1 MTKSQTELGWLAPQ
15 PPADEMLAQRGRERA
30 VEMCNKAGVELPERQ
45 YSLYAASLA
54 AAPHLAQL
62 VEKCPADR
70 LRRMLEGDHEAVADA
85 ASAQLAGLLD
95 ERPDETRLMAAL
107 RQFRGQTSLNA
118 AFGELTG
125 QLSIEASWGLLTR
138 AAEQGLQTAVS
149 WLLAEAIAKNQLAEA
164 RGFVVLGLGKL
175 GAAELNYSSDI
186 DLICLHDPAAAG
198 PADFFVKLT
207 RQLVHLLSK
216 QTGDGFG
223 WRVDLRLRPDPGATM
238 VSLPVEAAI
247 GYYES
252 LARSWERAAFI
263 RARPLAGD
271 IGLGAQFLTQISP
284 FVWRKS
290 LDFTVLEDLQ
300 GWLRHLPVPEQ
311 FHGFDVKLGAWGI
324 RHAELLTHIL
334 QMLGGGANRVLRCHN
349 TLDALTR
356 LEAAGQ
362 LQPGQAEQLA
372 SCYRDWRRLEHRLQ
386 YQRDAHSH
394 SLPRNEEEFGQFA
407 RFCGQPD
414 ANALRQLLTSLQ
426 KRTEQAARHGLL
438 DKMLARHDG
447 RAEQTEQLPAEPE
460 ARQVWLTGLGYQR
473 PEAMLAIID
482 SWLGGRIPATRGE
495 RARAYLSGLLPQLM
509 QEIAAAADPDAAF
522 AAFADIIAGQSAGA
536 QIFALLTHNP
546 QLAGLI
552 CDILIRA
559 PRLTDRLRRHPELM
573 DRLLDADFFAQLPE
587 ASQLADRLASGA
599 NTGAIETALDRLRD
613 LVRQQRFQAELHLLR
628 GLSSMAE
635 IEACF
640 TCLAEQS
647 VAIVL
652 QLAETDMR
660 RTHGHIDGRFAVIG
674 LGRLGAGTMTA
685 VSDLDLVCIYDGPAE
700 AESHGSRPLGLGAFH
715 MRLTQRL
722 INWLSVTTAAGA
734 LYEVDMRLRPDGQSG
749 PLACSWQRLQDYFDE
764 QAWPWE
770 KLALRRGRVIAG
782 DTSLAQEVTSWLT
795 HQRDQL
801 PPLPELAADITR
813 MRGRLADSQPAFW
826 QMKQQPGGLLDGEF
840 LDGLLAAE
848 AQQEHGEKTGKPALD
863 WQANLARQQFLQH
876 WLRIGLTERPSAAD
890 NPLVGLPDLLAEAM
904 ASALGLP
911 DSGALVSLLQTD
923 RAALADLLE
932 TRLASHSGH
941 QAADST

>member
-1 MTKSQTELGWLAPQ
+1 MINSPAELGWLAPQ
-15 PPADEMLAQRGRERA
+15 LPADEQLARRGRERVDA
-30 VEMCNKAGVELPERQ
+30 LCQRAGFDLPESQ
-45 YSLYAASLA
+45 YNLYAASLA
-54 AAPHLAQL
+54 PAPHLAQL
-62 VEKCPADR
+62 AEKCPADQ
-70 LRRMLEGDHEAVADA
+70 LRRILEGDHAAVADA
-85 ASAQLAGLLD
+85 AAAQLASRLD
-95 ERPDETRLMAAL
+95 EKPDEIQLMAAL
-107 RQFRGQTSLNA
+107 RQFRGQASLNA

-125 QLSIEASWGLLTR
+125 QISIEASWAFLTR

-149 WLLAEAIAKNQLAEA
+149 WLLAEATAKNQLAEA

-186 DLICLHDPAAAG
+186 DLICLHDPAAA
-198 PADFFVKLT
+198 PQADFFVKLT
-207 RQLVHLLSK
+207 RRLVQLLSK

-271 IGLGAQFLTQISP
+271 LAMGEQFLTQISP

-300 GWLRHLPVPEQ
+300 GWLRHLPVPDQ

-334 QMLGGGANRVLRCHN
+334 QMLGGGANRALRSYN
-349 TLDALTR
+349 TLTALTR
-356 LEAAGQ
+356 LEEAGQ
-362 LQPGQAEQLA
+362 LQPGQADQLA

-386 YQRDAHSH
+386 YQRDAHTH
-394 SLPRNEEEFGQFA
+394 NLPRNEEDFDQFA

-414 ANALRQLLTSLQ
+414 AEALRQLLTSLQ
-426 KRTEQAARHGLL
+426 QRTEQAARHGLL

-447 RAEQTEQLPAEPE
+447 RADQTDQLPAEPE

-473 PEAMLAIID
+473 PQDMLAIIEA
-482 SWLGGRIPATRGE
+482 WMGGRIPATRGE
-495 RARAYLSGLLPQLM
+495 RARAYLSSLLPRLM

-546 QLAGLI
+546 QLTGLI

-559 PRLTDRLRRHPELM
+559 PRLTALLRRHPELM
-573 DRLLDADFFAQLPE
+573 DRLLDADFFTQLP
-587 ASQLADRLASGA
+587 AADQLADRLASGT
-599 NTGAIETALDRLRD
+599 NTGAVETALDRLRD

-640 TCLAEQS
+640 SCLAEQS

-652 QLAETDMR
+652 RLAETDMQR
-660 RTHGHIDGRFAVIG
+660 AHGCIDGRFAVIG

-685 VSDLDLVCIYDGPAE
+685 ISDLDLVCLYDGPEE
-700 AESHGSRPLGLGAFH
+700 AESSGERPLGLGAFH

-734 LYEVDMRLRPDGQSG
+734 LYEVDMRLRPDGKAG
-749 PLACSWQRLQDYFDE
+749 PLACSWQRLQDYFE
-764 QAWPWE
+764 TQAWSWE

-782 DTSLAQEVTSWLT
+782 DASLAEEVSSWLAG
-795 HQRDQL
+795 QRARL
-801 PPLPELAADITR
+801 PALPELAADIAG
-813 MRGRLADSQPAFW
+813 MRRKLAASQPGFW

-848 AQQEHGEKTGKPALD
+848 AQQKTGKKTRKPALD
-863 WQANLARQQFLQH
+863 WQANLARQQLLQH
-876 WLRIGLTERPSAAD
+876 WLRIGLAERPSVKGE
-890 NPLVGLPDLLAEAM
+890 PLAGLPDLLSEAM
-904 ASALGLP
+904 ATALGLA
-911 DSGALVSLLQTD
+911 DTSKLVCQLQAD
-923 RAALADLLE
+923 RAELADLLE
-932 TRLASHSGH
+932 TKLASHTSS
-941 QAADST
+941 QAAD

>member
-1 MTKSQTELGWLAPQ
+1 MTQSPAELGWLAPQ
-15 PPADEMLAQRGRERA
+15 LPADEELARRGRERA
-30 VEMCNKAGVELPERQ
+30 DALCEKAGLALAENRH
-45 YSLYAASLA
+45 SLYAAVLA
-54 AAPHLAQL
+54 LAPHLAQL
-62 VEKCPADR
+62 AEKCPPDQ
-70 LRRMLEGDHEAVADA
+70 LRRMLEGDHGGAADA
-85 ASAQLAGLLD
+85 ASAQLADLLD
-95 ERPDETRLMAAL
+95 ERPDEMRLMAGL

-125 QLSIEASWGLLTR
+125 QISIEASWALLTR
-138 AAEQGLQTAVS
+138 AAEQGLQSAVS
-149 WLLAEAIAKNQLAEA
+149 WLLAEAVAKNQLTEA

-186 DLICLHDPAAAG
+186 DLICLHDPDAA
-198 PADFFVKLT
+198 PQADFFVKLT
-207 RQLVHLLSK
+207 RQLVQLLSK
-216 QTGDGFG
+216 QTADGFG

-271 IGLGAQFLTQISP
+271 RDMGEQFLTQISP

-300 GWLRHLPVPEQ
+300 GWLRHLPVPDQ

-334 QMLGGGANRVLRCHN
+334 QMLGGGANRALRSHN
-349 TLDALTR
+349 TLTALTR
-356 LEAAGQ
+356 LEEAGQ
-362 LQPGQAEQLA
+362 LQPGQADQLA
-372 SCYRDWRRLEHRLQ
+372 GCYRDWRRLEHRLQ

-414 ANALRQLLTSLQ
+414 AAALRQLLVCLQ
-426 KRTEQAARHGLL
+426 KRTEQAARHDLL
-438 DKMLARHDG
+438 DRMLARHDG
-447 RAEQTEQLPAEPE
+447 RSEQTDQLPAEPE

-473 PEAMLAIID
+473 PDAMLAIIEA
-482 SWLGGRIPATRGE
+482 WLGGRIPATRGE

-587 ASQLADRLASGA
+587 AGQLANRLASGT
-599 NTGAIETALDRLRD
+599 NTGAVETALDRLRD

-628 GLSSMAE
+628 GLSTMAE

-652 QLAETDMR
+652 RLAEMDMQR
-660 RTHGHIDGRFAVIG
+660 AHGRIDARFVVIG
-674 LGRLGAGTMTA
+674 LGRLGSGTMTA
-685 VSDLDLVCIYDGPAE
+685 VSDLDLVCIYDGAEE
-700 AESHGSRPLGLGAFH
+700 AESSGSRPLGLGAFH

-734 LYEVDMRLRPDGQSG
+734 LYEVDMRLRPDGKSG
-749 PLACSWQRLQDYFDE
+749 PLACSWQRLQDYFDK

-782 DTSLAQEVTSWLT
+782 DGGLAEEVTSWLA
-795 HQRDQL
+795 DQKGRL
-801 PPLPELAADITR
+801 PALPELAADIAG
-813 MRGRLADSQPAFW
+813 MRAKLADSQPGFW
-826 QMKQQPGGLLDGEF
+826 QMKQQPGGLLDAEF

-848 AQQEHGEKTGKPALD
+848 EQQKPARKSRQPAPD
-863 WQANLARQQFLQH
+863 WQANLARQQLLQH
-876 WLRIGLTERPSAAD
+876 WLRIGLAERPSARAD
-890 NPLVGLPDLLAEAM
+890 PLAGLPELLSAAM

-911 DSGALVSLLQTD
+911 DSGALVSQLQAD

-932 TRLASHSGH
+932 KRLAGH
-941 QAADST
+941 ITGQAGEPV